1 MTCLLYW
8 LTGFRG
14 EDFKTFF
21 PIGSYVKTTVCPLK
35 AAILDGGQGRPPS
48 KMAAMSRHS
57 FNIEPYG
64 SMGFE

>member
-1 MTCLLYW
+1 M
-8 LTGFRG
+8 
-14 EDFKTFF
+14 
-21 PIGSYVKTTVCPLK
+21 
-35 AAILDGGQGRPPS
+35 DGPWVVYFQNCVRWPQPPS

>member
-21 PIGSYVKTTVCPLK
+21 PLGSYVKTTVCPLK
-35 AAILDGGQGRPPS
+35 AAILDGGLGGQLPKLCSVIPISVQNGR
-48 KMAAMSRHS
+48 RQQT
-57 FNIEPYG
+57 
-64 SMGFE
+64 